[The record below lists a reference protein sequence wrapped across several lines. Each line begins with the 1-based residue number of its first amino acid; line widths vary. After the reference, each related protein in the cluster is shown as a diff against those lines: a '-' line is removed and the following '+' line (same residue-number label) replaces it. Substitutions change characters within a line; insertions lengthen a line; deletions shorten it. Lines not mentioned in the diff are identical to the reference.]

1 MITVLEVIKLSTDY
15 LQKKGVEAPRA
26 NAEILL
32 AEILKC
38 KRLEL
43 YLSFDK
49 PLAENEVQIYREA
62 IRKRGLRI
70 PLQYIV
76 GNVEFYGL
84 KLIVNENVLIPRPE
98 TELLVEKIINES
110 VKSES
115 LKILDIGV
123 GSGNISL
130 SILKNLPNTNVVAID
145 ISEIALEV
153 AKQNAELNLLQN
165 RIELKHFD
173 IMKDDLNSLGKFDL
187 IVSNPPYVSEN
198 DFEFLEPEL
207 KVHEP
212 RIALTDNSNGISFY
226 KRIIEISDQILGKH
240 GKIYF
245 ELGLGQSDIVKKLF
259 EEKGFNNI
267 LMTKD
272 YSGIDRIIC
281 GEIKWEH

>member
-1 MITVLEVIKLSTDY
+1 MITVLEVIKLSTEY
-15 LQKKGVEAPRA
+15 LQKKGVESPRA

-43 YLSFDK
+43 YLAFDK

-84 KLIVNENVLIPRPE
+84 NLIVNENVLIPRPE
-98 TELLVEKIINES
+98 TELLIEKIIKDS
-110 VKSES
+110 DKSTD
-115 LKILDIGV
+115 LNILDVGV

-130 SILKNLPNTNVVAID
+130 SLSKNLPNSKVLAID
-145 ISEIALEV
+145 ISKSALDV
-153 AKQNAELNLLQN
+153 AHQNAEINSLQDKVDFK
-165 RIELKHFD
+165 LFD
-173 IMKDDLNSLGKFDL
+173 IMNGDLNSLGKFDL

-198 DFEFLEPEL
+198 DFESLEPEL
-207 KVHEP
+207 KNHEP
-212 RIALTDNSNGISFY
+212 KIALTDNSDGMSFY
-226 KRIIEISDQILGKH
+226 KHIIEVSDQLLNKP

-245 ELGLGQSDIVKKLF
+245 ELGMDHSTQVQKYF
-259 EEKGFNNI
+259 EQNNFNSI
-267 LMTKD
+267 QVIKD

-281 GEIKWEH
+281 GELK

>member
-1 MITVLEVIKLSTDY
+1 MITVLEVIKLSTEY
-15 LQKKGVEAPRA
+15 LQKKGVESPRA

-43 YLSFDK
+43 YLAFDK
-49 PLAENEVQIYREA
+49 PLAENEVQVYREA

-98 TELLVEKIINES
+98 TELLVEKIINDS
-110 VKSES
+110 DKSTN

-130 SILKNLPNTNVVAID
+130 SISKNLPNSKVVAID
-145 ISEIALEV
+145 ISESALDIAN
-153 AKQNAELNLLQN
+153 QNAEINSLQD
-165 RIELKHFD
+165 RIEFRLFD
-173 IMKDDLNSLGKFDL
+173 IMNDNLNSLGKFDL

-198 DFEFLEPEL
+198 DYESLEPEL
-207 KVHEP
+207 KNHEP
-212 RIALTDNSNGISFY
+212 KIALTDNSNGISFY
-226 KRIIEISDQILGKH
+226 KHIIEASDQLLKKP

-245 ELGLGQSDIVKKLF
+245 ELGIDQSAQVQEYF
-259 EEKGFNNI
+259 EQNNFTNI
-267 LMTKD
+267 KITKD
-272 YSGIDRIIC
+272 YSGIERIIC
-281 GEIKWEH
+281 GELK

>member
-1 MITVLEVIKLSTDY
+1 MITVLDVIKLSTDY
-15 LQKKGVEAPRA
+15 LQKKGVESPRA
-26 NAEILL
+26 NSEILL

-49 PLAENEVQIYREA
+49 PLAESEVQVYREA
-62 IRKRGLRI
+62 IRRRGLRI

-76 GNVEFYGL
+76 GNVEFFGL

-110 VKSES
+110 VKSTS

-145 ISEIALEV
+145 ISQIALEV
-153 AKQNAELNLLQN
+153 AKQNAELNSLQD

-173 IMKDDLNSLGKFDL
+173 IMKDDLNILGKFDL

-198 DFEFLEPEL
+198 DFESLEPEL

-226 KRIIEISDQILGKH
+226 KRIIEVSDQILGRN

-245 ELGLGQSDIVKKLF
+245 ELGMGQSDIVKKLF
-259 EEKGFNNI
+259 EEKGFSNI
-267 LMTKD
+267 NVTKD

-281 GEIKWEH
+281 GELK

>member
-1 MITVLEVIKLSTDY
+1 MITVLEVIKLSTEY
-15 LQKKGVEAPRA
+15 LQKKGVESPRA

-43 YLSFDK
+43 YLAFDK
-49 PLAENEVQIYREA
+49 PLAENEVQVYREA

-98 TELLVEKIINES
+98 SELLVEKIINDS
-110 VKSES
+110 DKSNN

-130 SILKNLPNTNVVAID
+130 SISKNLPNSKVVAID
-145 ISEIALEV
+145 ISKSALDV
-153 AKQNAELNLLQN
+153 ANQNAEINSLQD
-165 RIELKHFD
+165 RIEFRLFD
-173 IMKDDLNSLGKFDL
+173 FMNDDLNSLGKFDL

-198 DFEFLEPEL
+198 DYESLEPEL
-207 KVHEP
+207 KNYEP
-212 RIALTDNSNGISFY
+212 KIALTDNSNGISFY
-226 KRIIEISDQILGKH
+226 KRIIEVSDQILGKH

-245 ELGLGQSDIVKKLF
+245 ELGMGQSIQVKNLF
-259 EEKGFNNI
+259 EQNGFKNI

-281 GEIKWEH
+281 GELK

>member
-1 MITVLEVIKLSTDY
+1 MITVLEVIKLSTEY

-110 VKSES
+110 DKSAS

-145 ISEIALEV
+145 ISESALEV
-153 AKQNAELNLLQN
+153 AKQNAELNSLQD

-187 IVSNPPYVSEN
+187 IVSNPPYVSVN
-198 DFEFLEPEL
+198 DFESLEPEL

-226 KRIIEISDQILGKH
+226 KSIIEASDQILNRP

-245 ELGLGQSDIVKKLF
+245 ELGMGQSMEVKNLF
-259 EEKGFNNI
+259 DQKGFSNI
-267 LMTKD
+267 TITKD
-272 YSGIDRIIC
+272 YSGIDRIIS
-281 GEIKWEH
+281 GELK

>member
-1 MITVLEVIKLSTDY
+1 MITVLEVIKLSTEY

-84 KLIVNENVLIPRPE
+84 KLIVNESVLIPRPE

-110 VKSES
+110 DKSVS

-145 ISEIALEV
+145 ISESALEV
-153 AKQNAELNLLQN
+153 AKQNAELNSLLD

-173 IMKDDLNSLGKFDL
+173 IMKDDLSSLGKFDL
-187 IVSNPPYVSEN
+187 IVSNPPYVSVN
-198 DFEFLEPEL
+198 DFESLEPEL

-226 KRIIEISDQILGKH
+226 KSIIEASDQILNRP

-245 ELGLGQSDIVKKLF
+245 ELGMGQSMEVKNLF
-259 EEKGFNNI
+259 DQKGFSNI
-267 LMTKD
+267 TITKD
-272 YSGIDRIIC
+272 YSGIDRIIS
-281 GEIKWEH
+281 GELK

>member
-1 MITVLEVIKLSTDY
+1 MITVLEVIKLSTEY

-84 KLIVNENVLIPRPE
+84 KLIVNESVLIPRPE
-98 TELLVEKIINES
+98 TELLVEKIIKES
-110 VKSES
+110 DKSVS

-130 SILKNLPNTNVVAID
+130 SILKNLPNTNIVAID
-145 ISEIALEV
+145 ISERALEV
-153 AKQNAELNLLQN
+153 AKQNAELNSLLD

-173 IMKDDLNSLGKFDL
+173 IMKDDLSSLGKFDL
-187 IVSNPPYVSEN
+187 IVSNPPYVSVN
-198 DFEFLEPEL
+198 DFESLEPEL

-226 KRIIEISDQILGKH
+226 KNILEVSDQILNKP

-245 ELGLGQSDIVKKLF
+245 ELGMGQSMEVKNLF
-259 EEKGFNNI
+259 DQKGFSNI
-267 LMTKD
+267 TITKD
-272 YSGIDRIIC
+272 YAGIDRIIS
-281 GEIKWEH
+281 GELK

>member
-1 MITVLEVIKLSTDY
+1 MITVLEVIKLSTEY
-15 LQKKGVEAPRA
+15 LQKKGVESPRA

-43 YLSFDK
+43 YLAFDK

-84 KLIVNENVLIPRPE
+84 NLTVNENVLIPRPE
-98 TELLVEKIINES
+98 TELLVEKIIKDS
-110 VKSES
+110 DKSTD
-115 LKILDIGV
+115 LKILDVGV

-130 SILKNLPNTNVVAID
+130 SLSKNLPNSKVLAID
-145 ISEIALEV
+145 ISKSALDV
-153 AKQNAELNLLQN
+153 AHQNAEINLLQD
-165 RIELKHFD
+165 RIEFRIFD
-173 IMKDDLNSLGKFDL
+173 IMNGDLNSLGKFDL

-198 DFEFLEPEL
+198 DFESLEPEL
-207 KVHEP
+207 KNHEP
-212 RIALTDNSNGISFY
+212 KIALTDNSDGMSFY
-226 KRIIEISDQILGKH
+226 KHIIEVSDQLLNKP

-245 ELGLGQSDIVKKLF
+245 ELGMDQSTQVQKFF
-259 EEKGFNNI
+259 EQNNFNSI
-267 LMTKD
+267 QVIKD

-281 GEIKWEH
+281 GELK

>member
-1 MITVLEVIKLSTDY
+1 MITVLEVIKLSTEY
-15 LQKKGVEAPRA
+15 LQKKGVESPRA

-43 YLSFDK
+43 YLAFDK
-49 PLAENEVQIYREA
+49 PLAENEVQVYREA

-98 TELLVEKIINES
+98 TELLVEKIINDS
-110 VKSES
+110 DKSNN

-130 SILKNLPNTNVVAID
+130 SISKNLPNSKVVAID
-145 ISEIALEV
+145 ISKTALDV
-153 AKQNAELNLLQN
+153 ANQNAEINSLQD
-165 RIELKHFD
+165 RIEFRLFD
-173 IMKDDLNSLGKFDL
+173 IMNDNLNSLGKFDL

-198 DFEFLEPEL
+198 DYESLEPEL
-207 KVHEP
+207 KNHEP
-212 RIALTDNSNGISFY
+212 KIALTDNSNGISFY
-226 KRIIEISDQILGKH
+226 KHIVEASDQLLKKP

-245 ELGLGQSDIVKKLF
+245 ELGIDQSAQVQEYFKQ
-259 EEKGFNNI
+259 NNFTNI
-267 LMTKD
+267 KITKD
-272 YSGIDRIIC
+272 YSGIERIIC
-281 GEIKWEH
+281 GELK

>member
-1 MITVLEVIKLSTDY
+1 MITVLEVIKLSTEY

-84 KLIVNENVLIPRPE
+84 KLIVNESVLIPRPE
-98 TELLVEKIINES
+98 TELLVEKIIKES
-110 VKSES
+110 DKSVS

-145 ISEIALEV
+145 ISESALEV
-153 AKQNAELNLLQN
+153 AKQNTELNSLQH

-187 IVSNPPYVSEN
+187 IVSNPPYVSVN
-198 DFEFLEPEL
+198 DFESLEPEL

-226 KRIIEISDQILGKH
+226 KSIIEASDQILNRS

-245 ELGLGQSDIVKKLF
+245 ELGMGQSMEVKNLF
-259 EEKGFNNI
+259 DQKGLSNI
-267 LMTKD
+267 TITKD
-272 YSGIDRIIC
+272 YAGIDRIIS
-281 GEIKWEH
+281 GELK

>member
-1 MITVLEVIKLSTDY
+1 MITVLEVIKLSTEY
-15 LQKKGVEAPRA
+15 LQKKGVESPRA

-43 YLSFDK
+43 YLAFDK
-49 PLAENEVQIYREA
+49 PLAENEIQIYREA

-84 KLIVNENVLIPRPE
+84 KLIVNQNVLIPRPE

-110 VKSES
+110 DNSAS

-130 SILKNLPNTNVVAID
+130 TILKNLPNSNVVAID
-145 ISEIALEV
+145 ISESALEV
-153 AKQNAELNLLQN
+153 AKQNAELNLLQD
-165 RIELKHFD
+165 RIEFKLFD
-173 IMKDDLNSLGKFDL
+173 IIKDNLNSLGKYDL

-198 DFEFLEPEL
+198 DFESLEPEL
-207 KVHEP
+207 KLHEP
-212 RIALTDNSNGISFY
+212 KIALTDNSNGISFY
-226 KRIIEISDQILGKH
+226 KHIVEVSDQILNIR

-245 ELGLGQSDIVKKLF
+245 ELGKGQSNQVQNLF
-259 EEKGFNNI
+259 EQKGFNNI
-267 LMTKD
+267 TVIKD
-272 YSGIDRIIC
+272 YSGIDRIIS
-281 GEIKWEH
+281 GEIK

>member
-1 MITVLEVIKLSTDY
+1 MITVLEVIKLSTEY

-49 PLAENEVQIYREA
+49 PLAENEVQNYREA

-110 VKSES
+110 DKCVS

-173 IMKDDLNSLGKFDL
+173 IMKDNLNSLGKFDL
-187 IVSNPPYVSEN
+187 IVSNPPYVSVN

-226 KRIIEISDQILGKH
+226 KRIIEASDQILNRP

-245 ELGLGQSDIVKKLF
+245 ELGMGQSMEVKNLF
-259 EEKGFNNI
+259 DQKEFSNI
-267 LMTKD
+267 TITKD
-272 YSGIDRIIC
+272 YAGIDRIIS
-281 GEIKWEH
+281 GELK

>member
-1 MITVLEVIKLSTDY
+1 MITVLEVIKLSTEY

-84 KLIVNENVLIPRPE
+84 KLIVNESVLIPRPE
-98 TELLVEKIINES
+98 TELLVEKIIKES
-110 VKSES
+110 DKSVS

-130 SILKNLPNTNVVAID
+130 SILKNLPNTNIVAID
-145 ISEIALEV
+145 ISESALEV
-153 AKQNAELNLLQN
+153 AKQNAELNSLLD

-173 IMKDDLNSLGKFDL
+173 IMKDDLSSLGKFDL
-187 IVSNPPYVSEN
+187 IVSNPPYVSVN
-198 DFEFLEPEL
+198 DFESLEPEL

-226 KRIIEISDQILGKH
+226 KSIIEASDKILNRP

-245 ELGLGQSDIVKKLF
+245 ELGMGQSMEVKNLF
-259 EEKGFNNI
+259 DQKGFSNI
-267 LMTKD
+267 TITKD
-272 YSGIDRIIC
+272 YAGIDRIIS
-281 GEIKWEH
+281 GELK

>member
-1 MITVLEVIKLSTDY
+1 MITVLEVIKLSTEY

-49 PLAENEVQIYREA
+49 PLAENEVQNYREA

-110 VKSES
+110 VKSAS

-145 ISEIALEV
+145 ISVSALQV
-153 AKQNAELNLLQN
+153 AKQNAELNSLQD

-187 IVSNPPYVSEN
+187 IVSNPPYVSVN
-198 DFEFLEPEL
+198 DFESLEPEL

-226 KRIIEISDQILGKH
+226 KRIIEVSDQILDKH

-245 ELGLGQSDIVKKLF
+245 ELGMGQSMQVKNLF
-259 EEKGFNNI
+259 EQNGFNNI

-272 YSGIDRIIC
+272 YSGIDRIISVV
-281 GEIKWEH
+281 IK

>member
-1 MITVLEVIKLSTDY
+1 MITVLEVIKLSTEY
-15 LQKKGVEAPRA
+15 LQKKGVESPRA

-43 YLSFDK
+43 YLAFDK

-84 KLIVNENVLIPRPE
+84 NLIVNENVLIPRPE

-110 VKSES
+110 DKSAY

-130 SILKNLPNTNVVAID
+130 AIIKNLPNSKVVAID
-145 ISEIALEV
+145 ISEAALAV
-153 AKQNAELNLLQN
+153 AKQNAELNSLQDKVEY
-165 RIELKHFD
+165 RLFD
-173 IMKDDLNSLGKFDL
+173 IMNDDLHTLGKFDL
-187 IVSNPPYVSEN
+187 IISNPPYVSGK
-198 DFEFLEPEL
+198 DFETLEPEL
-207 KVHEP
+207 KIHEP
-212 RIALTDNSNGISFY
+212 KIALSDNSDGLSFY
-226 KRIIEISDQILGKH
+226 KRIIEVSDQILNKP

-245 ELGLGQSDIVKKLF
+245 ELGIDQSAQVQKYF
-259 EEKGFNNI
+259 EEINFNNI
-267 LMTKD
+267 KITKD

-281 GEIKWEH
+281 GELK

>member
-1 MITVLEVIKLSTDY
+1 MITVLEVIKLSTEY

-49 PLAENEVQIYREA
+49 PLAENEVQDYREA

-84 KLIVNENVLIPRPE
+84 KLIVNESVLIPRPE

-110 VKSES
+110 DKSES

-130 SILKNLPNTNVVAID
+130 SLLKNLPNTNVVAID
-145 ISEIALEV
+145 ISKSALEV
-153 AKQNAELNLLQN
+153 AKQNAEVNSLQD

-187 IVSNPPYVSEN
+187 IVSNPPYVSVN
-198 DFEFLEPEL
+198 DFESLEPEL

-226 KRIIEISDQILGKH
+226 KNILEVSDQILNKP

-245 ELGLGQSDIVKKLF
+245 ELGMGQSMEIKNLF
-259 EEKGFNNI
+259 DQKGFSNI
-267 LMTKD
+267 TITKD
-272 YSGIDRIIC
+272 YSGIDRIIS
-281 GEIKWEH
+281 GELK

>member
-1 MITVLEVIKLSTDY
+1 MITVLEVIKLSTEY

-110 VKSES
+110 DKCVS

-145 ISEIALEV
+145 ISESALEV
-153 AKQNAELNLLQN
+153 AKQNAELNSLQD
-165 RIELKHFD
+165 RIELEHFD

-187 IVSNPPYVSEN
+187 IVSNPPYVSVN
-198 DFEFLEPEL
+198 DFEALEPEL

-259 EEKGFNNI
+259 EEKGFCNI
-267 LMTKD
+267 KVTKD

-281 GEIKWEH
+281 GEFK

>member
-1 MITVLEVIKLSTDY
+1 MITVLEVIKLSTEY
-15 LQKKGVEAPRA
+15 LQKKGVESPRA

-43 YLSFDK
+43 YLAFDK
-49 PLAENEVQIYREA
+49 PLAENEIQIYREA

-76 GNVEFYGL
+76 GSVEFYGL
-84 KLIVNENVLIPRPE
+84 KLIVNQNVLIPRPE

-110 VKSES
+110 DNSAN

-130 SILKNLPNTNVVAID
+130 TILKNLPNANVVAID
-145 ISEIALEV
+145 ISESALEV
-153 AKQNAELNLLQN
+153 AKQNAELNSLQD
-165 RIELKHFD
+165 RIEFKLFD
-173 IMKDDLNSLGKFDL
+173 IIKDNLNSLGKYDL

-198 DFEFLEPEL
+198 DFKSLEPEL
-207 KVHEP
+207 KLHEP
-212 RIALTDNSNGISFY
+212 KIALTDNSNGISFY
-226 KRIIEISDQILGKH
+226 KHIVEVSDQILNKP

-245 ELGLGQSDIVKKLF
+245 ELGKGQSNQVQNLF
-259 EEKGFNNI
+259 EQKGFNNI
-267 LMTKD
+267 TVIKD
-272 YSGIDRIIC
+272 YSGIDRIIS
-281 GEIKWEH
+281 GEIK

>member
-1 MITVLEVIKLSTDY
+1 MITVLEVIKLSTEY
-15 LQKKGVEAPRA
+15 LQKKGVESPRA

-43 YLSFDK
+43 YLAFDK

-98 TELLVEKIINES
+98 TELLVEKILNDS
-110 VKSES
+110 DKYTN
-115 LKILDIGV
+115 LNILDIGV

-130 SILKNLPNTNVVAID
+130 SISKNLPNSKVVAID
-145 ISEIALEV
+145 ISESALDIAN
-153 AKQNAELNLLQN
+153 QNAVINSLQD
-165 RIELKHFD
+165 RIEFRLFD
-173 IMKDDLNSLGKFDL
+173 FMNDDLNSLGKFDL
-187 IVSNPPYVSEN
+187 IVSNPPYVSES
-198 DFEFLEPEL
+198 DYEFLEPEL
-207 KVHEP
+207 KNYEP
-212 RIALTDNSNGISFY
+212 KIALTDNSNGISFY
-226 KRIIEISDQILGKH
+226 KNIINVSDQLLNKP

-245 ELGLGQSDIVKKLF
+245 ELGIDQSIQVQKYF
-259 EEKGFNNI
+259 EQKYFENI
-267 LMTKD
+267 KVTKD
-272 YSGIDRIIC
+272 YSGIERIIC
-281 GEIKWEH
+281 GELK

>member
-1 MITVLEVIKLSTDY
+1 MITVLEVIKLSTEY
-15 LQKKGVEAPRA
+15 LQKKGVESPRA

-43 YLSFDK
+43 YLAFDK
-49 PLAENEVQIYREA
+49 PLAENEVQVYREA

-98 TELLVEKIINES
+98 TELLVEKIINDS
-110 VKSES
+110 DKSNN

-123 GSGNISL
+123 GNGNISL
-130 SILKNLPNTNVVAID
+130 SISKNLPNSKVVAID
-145 ISEIALEV
+145 ISKTALDIAN
-153 AKQNAELNLLQN
+153 QNAEINSLQD
-165 RIELKHFD
+165 RIEFRLFD
-173 IMKDDLNSLGKFDL
+173 FMNDDLNSLGKFDL

-198 DFEFLEPEL
+198 DYESLEPEL
-207 KVHEP
+207 KNHEP
-212 RIALTDNSNGISFY
+212 KIALTDNSNGISFY
-226 KRIIEISDQILGKH
+226 KHIVEASDQLLKKP

-245 ELGLGQSDIVKKLF
+245 ELGIDQSAQVQEYFKQ
-259 EEKGFNNI
+259 NNFTNI
-267 LMTKD
+267 KITKD
-272 YSGIDRIIC
+272 YSGIERIIC
-281 GEIKWEH
+281 GELK